1 LPAGSAHIFANHLL
15 PARSPGA
22 LPAPTDQPVWIPVY
36 LIICLALLV
45 VIRSTAFPRL
55 IKMFQSTFGGQVIQQ
70 LEREEVNLFRTNS
83 LALTLLF
90 ILNAAFL
97 FFKLNEVKD
106 YVLVESTGLQ
116 QFLFF
121 VLMISLAMML
131 KGLANR
137 LIVVV
142 TGEKKIMGDY
152 VISSTLVNQ
161 TFGIALFPCLV
172 LLQFSHLFPAFFLI
186 LGLSVWGLSILMRW
200 YKGLQVSLGEQ
211 GVGFLQI
218 FSYFCTLEILPIL
231 VLVKYVVET
240 F

>member
-1 LPAGSAHIFANHLL
+1 M
-15 PARSPGA
+15 RSPGV
-22 LPAPTDQPVWIPVY
+22 LPAPADQPAWIAVY
-36 LIICLALLV
+36 LITCLALLV

-55 IKMFQSTFGGQVIQQ
+55 VKMFQSTFGGQVIQQ

-90 ILNAAFL
+90 VLNAAFL
-97 FFKLNEVKD
+97 SFKLNQVKS
-106 YVLVESTGLQ
+106 YVLPESTGLQ

-121 VLMISLAMML
+121 VLLISLGIMA
-131 KGLANR
+131 KGIVNR
-137 LIVVV
+137 LLVVI

-152 VISSTLVNQ
+152 VVSSALVNQ

-172 LLQFSHLFPAFFLI
+172 LLEFSRLFPGFFLI
-186 LGLSVWGLSILMRW
+186 LGLAVWGLSVMMRW

-218 FSYFCTLEILPIL
+218 FSYFCALEILPIL

>member
-15 PARSPGA
+15 PLRSPGV
-22 LPAPTDQPVWIPVY
+22 LPAPAEQPAWIPVY
-36 LIICLALLV
+36 LIICLVLLV

-97 FFKLNEVKD
+97 FYKLNQVKE
-106 YVLVESTGLQ
+106 YVLPESTGLQ

-121 VLMISLAMML
+121 VLLVALAMML
-131 KGLANR
+131 KGMANR
-137 LIVVV
+137 ALVAI
-142 TGEKKIMGDY
+142 TGERKVMGDY

-172 LLQFSHLFPAFFLI
+172 FLQFSHIFPGFFLV
-186 LGLSVWGLSILMRW
+186 LGVSVWGLSILMRW

-218 FSYFCTLEILPIL
+218 FSYFCALEILPIL
-231 VLVKYVVET
+231 IVVKYVIET